1 MATGA
6 RLARTSDIDEIARVQ
21 CAAWRHLSPPTVRAA
36 GLRLDPADLAASWAQ
51 AILDPPSPRHRLIV
65 AIDSSTGSDRV
76 VGYAAIG
83 PSEDP
88 DLPAQT
94 GEILDL
100 QVDPDHLRAGH
111 GSRLMTACVDVLRQI
126 GSIEAVVWV
135 VLDDEPRRA
144 FWQSA
149 GWGPDSAR
157 RTLSLGEEDLA
168 PVITQIR
175 LITSIRDD

>member
-6 RLARTSDIDEIARVQ
+6 RLARTSDIDDIARVQ
-21 CAAWRHLSPPTVRAA
+21 CAAWLQLSPDAVRAA
-36 GLRLDPADLAASWAQ
+36 DLRLDPADLAASWAD
-51 AILDPPSPRHRLIV
+51 AILHPPSPGHRLLV
-65 AIDSSTGSDRV
+65 AIDASTGSDLV

-88 DLPAQT
+88 DLPADT
-94 GEILDL
+94 GEIFDL
-100 QVDPDHLRAGH
+100 QVDPEHLRAGH
-111 GSRLMTACVDVLRQI
+111 GSRLMTACVDMLRQA
-126 GSIEAVVWV
+126 GAPEATVWV

-157 RTLSLGEEDLA
+157 RTLSLGEDDLA
-168 PVITQIR
+168 PTITQIR
-175 LITSIRDD
+175 LITSLQ

>member
-6 RLARTSDIDEIARVQ
+6 RLARTSDIDDIARVQ
-21 CAAWRHLSPPTVRAA
+21 CAAWQQSSPAAVRAA
-36 GLRLDPADLAASWAQ
+36 DLHLDPVELAASWAD
-51 AILDPPSPRHRLIV
+51 AILNPPSPNHRLLV
-65 AIDSSTGSDRV
+65 AIDASTGSDLV

-88 DLPAQT
+88 DLPPEA
-94 GEILDL
+94 GEIIDL
-100 QVDPDHLRAGH
+100 QMDPDHLRAGH
-111 GSRLMTACVDVLRQI
+111 GSRLMTACVDMLRQA
-126 GSIEAVVWV
+126 GSSEAAVWV

-157 RTLSLGEEDLA
+157 RTLSLSEDDLA
-168 PVITQIR
+168 PTITQIR
-175 LITSIRDD
+175 LVTSLE